1 MLYSC
6 CLPVLFYQLLN
17 NIGFC
22 EYGTKWSGI
31 SERTSYQINLQ
42 HRVELL
48 TLSQEKRDILKPLST
63 PLSKKEGRKMPMIS
77 FPSPGR
83 SLLILTDPVF
93 ESRAEKFLT
102 GPVFAKAGRKKF

>member
-42 HRVELL
+42 HRVHVLCRWL
-48 TLSQEKRDILKPLST
+48 YSSLNADFKSDGLAVVSGGKIGFWTLEPWARYTIST
-63 PLSKKEGRKMPMIS
+63 IK
-77 FPSPGR
+77 
-83 SLLILTDPVF
+83 
-93 ESRAEKFLT
+93 
-102 GPVFAKAGRKKF
+102 

>member
-6 CLPVLFYQLLN
+6 CLPVLFYQMLN

-42 HRVELL
+42 HRVHYN
-48 TLSQEKRDILKPLST
+48 Q
-63 PLSKKEGRKMPMIS
+63 PMAANIS
-77 FPSPGR
+77 
-83 SLLILTDPVF
+83 I
-93 ESRAEKFLT
+93 
-102 GPVFAKAGRKKF
+102 